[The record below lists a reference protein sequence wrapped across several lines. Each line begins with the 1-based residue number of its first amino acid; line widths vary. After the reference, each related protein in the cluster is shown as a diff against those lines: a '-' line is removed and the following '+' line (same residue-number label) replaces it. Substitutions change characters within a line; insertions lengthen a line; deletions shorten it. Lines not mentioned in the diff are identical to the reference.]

1 MYSGEF
7 KSNRFWCV
15 SVALYH
21 GIQNHVFCPHLEM
34 VPNMLFWH
42 ETSSKVEKSWKMD
55 FWKFFKIF
63 PLSPRH
69 FGVFLVKKSKIWNF
83 AGNGPKHVVLTWNE
97 FWSWKKL
104 KNRVLKFS
112 SYSPRLSTSLWRFFC
127 VVEKLNKFLKVLTT
141 KIWNRKSHVLRQG
154 IGRYWEGEKEF
165 SCFNIGNILSYI
177 FSHVLRKEIPT
188 TM

>member
-83 AGNGPKHVVLTWNE
+83 AGNGPKHFVLTWNE
-97 FWSWKKL
+97 FWSWKIEQFLICFSVFLFLWITVYSVMYLSQSFRITVFQKIGQL
-104 KNRVLKFS
+104 QTKNFKNFS
-112 SYSPRLSTSLWRFFC
+112 
-127 VVEKLNKFLKVLTT
+127 
-141 KIWNRKSHVLRQG
+141 
-154 IGRYWEGEKEF
+154 
-165 SCFNIGNILSYI
+165 
-177 FSHVLRKEIPT
+177 
-188 TM
+188 